1 MLFLEYFRKSK
12 KVYAD
17 LFVMVA
23 FTGNFWN
30 IRFVYQQAE
39 VMFSSTFEP
48 PKQFLLSAS
57 DQW

>member
-23 FTGNFWN
+23 FTGNF
-30 IRFVYQQAE
+30 
-39 VMFSSTFEP
+39 
-48 PKQFLLSAS
+48 
-57 DQW
+57 